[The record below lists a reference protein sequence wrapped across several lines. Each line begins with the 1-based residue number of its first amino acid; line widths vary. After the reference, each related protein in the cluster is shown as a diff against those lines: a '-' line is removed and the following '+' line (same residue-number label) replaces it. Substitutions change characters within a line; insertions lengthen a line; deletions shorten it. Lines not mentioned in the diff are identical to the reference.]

1 MAAPHSFKANPMN
14 MTPLLITLAIALP
27 VTALA
32 AWIWI
37 IVDRVDREF
46 SAELQG
52 IHFDI

>member
-1 MAAPHSFKANPMN
+1 MN
-14 MTPLLITLAIALP
+14 STAVIITAAIALP

-37 IVDRVDREF
+37 AVDRVDREF
-46 SAELQG
+46 RAGLEG